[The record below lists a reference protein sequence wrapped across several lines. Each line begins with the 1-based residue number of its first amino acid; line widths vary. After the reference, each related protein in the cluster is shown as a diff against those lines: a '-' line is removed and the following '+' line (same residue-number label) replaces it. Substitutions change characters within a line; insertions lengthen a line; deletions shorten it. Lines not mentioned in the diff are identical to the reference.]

1 MAALILWLCW
11 WLWWWLFLSWFWD
24 VWCLMI
30 GIQYVSNDDDDDDV
44 KKKKRSYILLLCC
57 SLYFIVIKKYS
68 SHLNVNDHFKQIVS
82 KRNNSFYIDFI
93 LNCLIPF
100 CCCPVWCICEE
111 NKKIKNHY
119 YQCIY
124 LPAVTFIVIQNR
136 PLMYVFCILLLIQNT
151 SVYVYHHRW
160 W

>member
-1 MAALILWLCW
+1 MIISNK
-11 WLWWWLFLSWFWD
+11 LFR
-24 VWCLMI
+24 
-30 GIQYVSNDDDDDDV
+30 NET
-44 KKKKRSYILLLCC
+44 
-57 SLYFIVIKKYS
+57 IV
-68 SHLNVNDHFKQIVS
+68 
-82 KRNNSFYIDFI
+82 FYIDFI

-160 W
+160 CDKLNLINCFFLCFVFWTITLSSIYTLVRAINVYHVYKHTTHTLTSNDGFDGYHICVIYQIEI